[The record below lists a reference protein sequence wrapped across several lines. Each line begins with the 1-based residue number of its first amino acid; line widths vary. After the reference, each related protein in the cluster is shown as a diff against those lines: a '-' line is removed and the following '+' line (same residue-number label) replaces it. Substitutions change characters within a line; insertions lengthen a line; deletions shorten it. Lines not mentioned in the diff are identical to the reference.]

1 MGIRCVDSNIRFRI
15 EPGRIVKALSASAP
29 KSVFSEW
36 LAWPAILL
44 GAALV
49 AAYVPTYMKLIA
61 GPWRTEQEGHGP
73 LIIAAA
79 LWVAWQNRHA
89 LKDVIVS
96 PAPFAGW
103 TILLC
108 GLATM
113 IVGRSQDVLLV
124 EVLSEIPVI
133 SGCIILLAGWRVFR
147 VFAFPIGFLAFSAPP
162 PGWLVDA
169 GTVPLKA
176 FVSDVV
182 TQVLYSLGYPIA
194 QNGVMIMIGSYQLL
208 VKDACAGMN
217 SIFALSAIG
226 IFYVYAIS
234 TGSRIH
240 NAILLLSILPITIA
254 ANFLRVLALVLIAYH
269 GGIDTVEGAAHEVTG
284 VALFVVA
291 IFLLLLVDK
300 SLTGLEFLIRKL
312 RSPQAKP
319 STAQ

>member
-1 MGIRCVDSNIRFRI
+1 
-15 EPGRIVKALSASAP
+15 VKALRASVPNDFVAGG
-29 KSVFSEW
+29 
-36 LAWPAILL
+36 LAAWPALL
-44 GAALV
+44 LVGALI

-79 LWVAWQNRHA
+79 LWIAWQNRHA
-89 LKDVIVS
+89 LKDIVIS

-103 TILLC
+103 TILLF
-108 GLATM
+108 GLAMM
-113 IVGRSQDVLLV
+113 IVGRSQDVLMI

-133 SGCIILLAGWRVFR
+133 SGCIILLAGWKVFR
-147 VFAFPIGFLAFSAPP
+147 VFAFPIGFLVFSAPP

-176 FVSDVV
+176 FVSDMV
-182 TQVLYSLGYPIA
+182 TQVLYTLGYPVA
-194 QNGVMIMIGSYQLL
+194 QNGVMIMIGPYQLL

-234 TGSRIH
+234 NGTRFH

-254 ANFLRVLALVLIAYH
+254 ANFFRVLALVLIAYY
-269 GGIDTVEGAAHEVTG
+269 GGVDAVEGVYHEITG
-284 VALFVVA
+284 IALFVVA
-291 IFLLLLVDK
+291 ILLLLLLDK
-300 SLTGLEFLIRKL
+300 FLGAIEFLIRKI
-312 RSPQAKP
+312 RSRPASP
-319 STAQ
+319 AHGSTAA

>member
-1 MGIRCVDSNIRFRI
+1 
-15 EPGRIVKALSASAP
+15 VKALRASVPNDFVAGG
-29 KSVFSEW
+29 
-36 LAWPAILL
+36 LAAWPVLL
-44 GAALV
+44 LVGALI

-79 LWVAWQNRHA
+79 LWIAWQNRHA
-89 LKDVIVS
+89 LKDIVIS

-103 TILLC
+103 TILLF
-108 GLATM
+108 GLAMM
-113 IVGRSQDVLLV
+113 IVGRSQDVLMI

-133 SGCIILLAGWRVFR
+133 SGCIILLAGWNVFR
-147 VFAFPIGFLAFSAPP
+147 VFAFPIGFLVFSAPP

-176 FVSDVV
+176 FVSDMV
-182 TQVLYSLGYPIA
+182 TQVLYTLGYPVA
-194 QNGVMIMIGSYQLL
+194 QNGVMIMIGPYQLL

-234 TGSRIH
+234 NGSRFH

-254 ANFLRVLALVLIAYH
+254 ANFFRVLALVLIAYY
-269 GGIDTVEGAAHEVTG
+269 GGVDAVEGVYHEVTG
-284 VALFVVA
+284 IALFVVA
-291 IFLLLLVDK
+291 ILLLLLLDK
-300 SLTGLEFLIRKL
+300 CLGAIEFLIRKI
-312 RSPQAKP
+312 RSRPASP
-319 STAQ
+319 AHGSTAP

>member
-1 MGIRCVDSNIRFRI
+1 
-15 EPGRIVKALSASAP
+15 VKALRASVPNDFVAGG
-29 KSVFSEW
+29 
-36 LAWPAILL
+36 LAAWPALL
-44 GAALV
+44 LVGALI

-79 LWVAWQNRHA
+79 LWIAWQNRHA
-89 LKDVIVS
+89 LKDIVIS

-103 TILLC
+103 TILLF
-108 GLATM
+108 GLAMM
-113 IVGRSQDVLLV
+113 IVGRSQDVLMI

-133 SGCIILLAGWRVFR
+133 SGCIILLAGWKVFR
-147 VFAFPIGFLAFSAPP
+147 VFAFPIGFLVFSAPP

-176 FVSDVV
+176 FVSDMV
-182 TQVLYSLGYPIA
+182 TQVLYTLGYPVA
-194 QNGVMIMIGSYQLL
+194 QNGVMIMIGPYQLL

-234 TGSRIH
+234 NGTRFH

-254 ANFLRVLALVLIAYH
+254 ANFFRVLALVLIAYY
-269 GGIDTVEGAAHEVTG
+269 GGVDAVEGVYHEITG
-284 VALFVVA
+284 IALFVVA
-291 IFLLLLVDK
+291 ILLLLLLDK
-300 SLTGLEFLIRKL
+300 CLGAIEFLIRKI
-312 RSPQAKP
+312 RSRPASP
-319 STAQ
+319 AHGSTAA

>member
-1 MGIRCVDSNIRFRI
+1 M
-15 EPGRIVKALSASAP
+15 KALSASAP
-29 KSVFSEW
+29 NSVSAGW
-36 LAWPAILL
+36 LAWPPILL
-44 GAALV
+44 VAALV

-61 GPWRTEQEGHGP
+61 GPWQTEQEGHGP

-79 LWVAWQNRHA
+79 LWIAWQNRHA
-89 LKDVIVS
+89 LKDVVIS
-96 PAPFAGW
+96 PAPLAGW
-103 TILLC
+103 AILLT
-108 GLATM
+108 GLALM

-133 SGCIILLAGWRVFR
+133 SGCIILLAGWGVFR
-147 VFAFPIGFLAFSAPP
+147 VFAFPIGFLVFSAPP

-182 TQVLYSLGYPIA
+182 TQVLYTLGYPVA
-194 QNGVMIMIGSYQLL
+194 QNGVMIMIGPYQLL

-234 TGSRIH
+234 AGSRIH

-269 GGIDTVEGAAHEVTG
+269 GGIDAVEGVYHDMTG
-284 VALFVVA
+284 IALFVVA
-291 IFLLLLVDK
+291 VALLVLLDK
-300 SLTGLEFLIRKL
+300 ILSGLAFLGQKFLPRPGRTSI
-312 RSPQAKP
+312 S
-319 STAQ
+319 S

>member
-1 MGIRCVDSNIRFRI
+1 M
-15 EPGRIVKALSASAP
+15 KALSAPAP
-29 KSVFSEW
+29 HSVFAGW
-36 LAWPAILL
+36 LAWPAVLL
-44 GAALV
+44 VAALI

-61 GPWRTEQEGHGP
+61 GPWQTEQEGHGP
-73 LIIAAA
+73 LIILAA
-79 LWVAWQNRHA
+79 LWIAWQNRHA
-89 LKDVIVS
+89 LKDVVIS
-96 PAPFAGW
+96 PAPVAGW

-108 GLATM
+108 GLALM

-147 VFAFPIGFLAFSAPP
+147 VFAFPIGFLVFSAPP

-176 FVSDVV
+176 FVSDLV
-182 TQVLYSLGYPIA
+182 TQVLYSLGYPVA

-269 GGIDTVEGAAHEVTG
+269 GGIDAVEGVYHDMTG
-284 VALFVVA
+284 IALFVVA
-291 IFLLLLVDK
+291 VVLLVLLDK
-300 SLTGLEFLIRKL
+300 ILSGLGFLIRKL
-312 RSPQAKP
+312 RAPAAKP
-319 STAQ
+319 SIAQ